1 MNTYELPEEPEGPV
15 WDLYGEKWERRGHDD
30 WLKDGALDY
39 VSSLSWSDLLDWYG
53 PLTDKPLV
61 KVGDTITLGEFR
73 DLPVGS
79 VARPANGLPVAYIRA
94 HGRSVLW
101 TGDNPQTCK
110 HNGLVSEHGS
120 LESHELIVLYIKGE
134 S

>member
-1 MNTYELPEEPEGPV
+1 MTMYKLPEEPAGPV
-15 WDLYGEKWERRGHDD
+15 WD
-30 WLKDGALDY
+30 KDGTKWFRMDSGEGWTMGPFEY
-39 VSSLSWSDLLDWYG
+39 QWYELLDECG
-53 PLTDKPLV
+53 PLTDVPPV
-61 KVGDTITLGEFR
+61 KVGDTITLEKFR

-79 VARPANGLPVAYIRA
+79 VARPANGLPIAYIRA

-101 TGDNPQTCK
+101 TGDNPQMGRN
-110 HNGLVSEHGS
+110 NGLVIEHGN